1 MGWFIL
7 SFYLRKKKMANKKKQ
22 KHKKPDTVNLSEDEI
37 LDFMEELRQK
47 EEFKG
52 LPENELRV
60 KAIEMLFEEYE

>member
-1 MGWFIL
+1 
-7 SFYLRKKKMANKKKQ
+7 MANKKKQ
-22 KHKKPDTVNLSEDEI
+22 KHKKPDTLNLSEDEI